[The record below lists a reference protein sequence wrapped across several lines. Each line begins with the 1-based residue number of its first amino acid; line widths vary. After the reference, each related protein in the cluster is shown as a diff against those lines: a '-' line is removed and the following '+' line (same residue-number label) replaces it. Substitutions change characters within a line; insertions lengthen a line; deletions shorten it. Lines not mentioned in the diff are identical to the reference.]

1 MAISRSLMNR
11 QLRANGGIMDVTPR
25 ENFGLGS
32 SLKKF
37 VRKIIPNEVADIA
50 TKAAP
55 FVAPFNPLLAAG
67 MSGIGTFDQTGSI
80 GDSLKAGGMNY
91 ALGQG
96 ARYIG
101 GGAQN
106 LQTGFN
112 PFSGYNASAGLT
124 RGLLTNP
131 VSDQGGLGKFFSN
144 QGTIAKQGVQ
154 GVGTGDANLAEQ
166 IAAQGRAV
174 NADSIG
180 QFTEGLTGGNS
191 TITDAVIN
199 KNTVVKEPGFLK
211 NMFDGIKDQDY
222 RKVAQ
227 TIGDGAKK
235 FGKAMFTKPNPIP
248 GGKPLI
254 DKAAVMGAIAFTG
267 SYIEA
272 KALADDAGVELTE
285 EAYDEARKT
294 EKQEE
299 YAGYLTNF
307 FGGKKDGGRIGYGNG
322 ANEFMSEQMMLESNP
337 GAAESGSPITIDT
350 TMTGLINKY
359 NTYKKSA
366 PGVSEET
373 RIFLKNDLLKSLEDA
388 GISQEEFM
396 MRLSEDTEMKAN
408 GGRIGYGLGDLVRGS
423 AGVFQPTSASMNAGD
438 APSFEGGSG
447 MGGMIA
453 DLIRKNPQMFSSSQ
467 NTSPVNQGDQGFVNQ
482 GSNGMFSTL
491 FSNPNIYNKFIKN
504 KKNFIDQNLNLI
516 DDREEVANG
525 GRIGFKKGSDP
536 VYEMYLEDLEAG
548 TIPSDKS
555 YNEYLDDIEEDPD
568 YDYSY
573 AKGGRVTRK
582 LGSPEEGERSGVME
596 MLAVDVDAGGDE
608 EENMMMAYKPGSFYK
623 KDFKPMEVDAINERL
638 QSFLDGEGGGLPLPL
653 IGTVKGI
660 ANTLKAGKPVFTG
673 PEKTTIIR
681 NLAGRSRGTSAYKEL
696 GKSIPEAK
704 RIMDNPIDY
713 LKDAAIFKE
722 LLKGVFKKDGGRIGY
737 AFGTPENKAEGRD
750 KTVMEMGVED
760 TIIENPKPE
769 LPNMEVAGDIL
780 PYEKIK
786 LWEIIGKDIYDDWS
800 SFSEIYDKYG
810 ADRMW
815 KGVSGRPGKKNGG
828 RIGLKDG
835 TGSSNRVAQLMLE
848 RDWLLS
854 KDEDV
859 SFIDLELERDFG
871 IQMKAEGG
879 VMEARVPTGQ
889 PRLNQGG
896 VAERDYRETGGF
908 VPVGIKERADDVP
921 AMLSKNEF
929 VMTADSVRGLGNG
942 SVEEGSKKL
951 YNTMKQAEQ
960 KGKIA

>member
-50 TKAAP
+50 VKAAP
-55 FVAPFNPLLAAG
+55 FVAPFNPALAG
-67 MSGIGTFDQTGSI
+67 IMSGVGTFDQTGSI
-80 GDSLKAGGMNY
+80 SSGLKSGAMNYGGGQLARYAGGAGFQGNPF
-91 ALGQG
+91 GQG
-96 ARYIG
+96 GAFTQG
-101 GGAQN
+101 GFQGGFSSPLGN
-106 LQTGFN
+106 QT
-112 PFSGYNASAGLT
+112 
-124 RGLLTNP
+124 
-131 VSDQGGLGKFFSN
+131 GLGKLFSN
-144 QGTIAKQGVQ
+144 QGTDPVQ
-154 GVGTGDANLAEQ
+154 SINSGRGGDSASALSRSTANVPGGAE
-166 IAAQGRAV
+166 
-174 NADSIG
+174 
-180 QFTEGLTGGNS
+180 

-307 FGGKKDGGRIGYGNG
+307 FGGKKDGGRIGFKDGANKSIEEKIAELEFLTNKLMTEEGIQDRGYASKLASDIIGMKNESIDPNRLKFLNNESALSALPKDIRPEDEYYDTLKALENRADGGRIGYENG

-396 MRLSEDTEMKAN
+396 MRLSEDTEMK
-408 GGRIGYGLGDLVRGS
+408 
-423 AGVFQPTSASMNAGD
+423 
-438 APSFEGGSG
+438 
-447 MGGMIA
+447 
-453 DLIRKNPQMFSSSQ
+453 
-467 NTSPVNQGDQGFVNQ
+467 
-482 GSNGMFSTL
+482 
-491 FSNPNIYNKFIKN
+491 
-504 KKNFIDQNLNLI
+504 
-516 DDREEVANG
+516 ANG

-660 ANTLKAGKPVFTG
+660 ANTLKAGKAVFTG

-722 LLKGVFKKDGGRIGY
+722 LLKGIFKKDGGRIGY

-815 KGVSGRPGKKNGG
+815 KGVSGRPGKKDGG

-835 TGSSNRVAQLMLE
+835 TGSSNRVAQLMQE

-879 VMEARVPTGQ
+879 IMEARVPTGQ

>member
-11 QLRANGGIMDVTPR
+11 QLRANGGIMNVTPR

-50 TKAAP
+50 VKAAP
-55 FVAPFNPLLAAG
+55 FVAPFNPALAG
-67 MSGIGTFDQTGSI
+67 VMGGLGTFDQTGSI
-80 GDSLKAGGMNY
+80 SSGLKSGAMNYGGGQLARYAGGAGFQGNPF
-91 ALGQG
+91 GQG
-96 ARYIG
+96 GAFTQGGFQGGFSSPIG
-101 GGAQN
+101 
-106 LQTGFN
+106 TK
-112 PFSGYNASAGLT
+112 T
-124 RGLLTNP
+124 
-131 VSDQGGLGKFFSN
+131 GLGKLFSN
-144 QGTIAKQGVQ
+144 QGTQGVQ
-154 GVGTGDANLAEQ
+154 GIGTGDANLAEQ

-174 NADSIG
+174 NA
-180 QFTEGLTGGNS
+180 GGNS

-222 RKVAQ
+222 GKVAQ

-235 FGKAMFTKPNPIP
+235 FGKAMFTNTD
-248 GGKPLI
+248 GSI
-254 DKAAVMGAIAFTG
+254 DKAAVLGAVAFTA

-423 AGVFQPTSASMNAGD
+423 AGVFQPTSASMSAGD

-482 GSNGMFSTL
+482 GSNGMFSNF
-491 FSNPNIYNKFIKN
+491 FSNPNIYNQFIKN
-504 KKNFIDQNLNLI
+504 KKDFIDQNLNLI

-525 GRIGFKKGSDP
+525 GRIGYALGTPRNTTMFEELNADTIYRPEPDSTITLPNEMPGGDNRMPGDDRRVDKYDDYEFDQDKKTDSIRLLADFYMREEGMSESDA
-536 VYEMYLEDLEAG
+536 YEKAVGEIY
-548 TIPSDKS
+548 
-555 YNEYLDDIEEDPD
+555 DIQLKE
-568 YDYSY
+568 
-573 AKGGRVTRK
+573 GGRVTRK
-582 LGSPEEGERSGVME
+582 FGSPEEGEKSGVME
-596 MLAVDVDAGGDE
+596 MLAVDVDAGGDDK
-608 EENMMMAYKPGSFYK
+608 EENMMMADISFNSAEK
-623 KDFKPMEVDAINERL
+623 
-638 QSFLDGEGGGLPLPL
+638 SFLF
-653 IGTVKGI
+653 K
-660 ANTLKAGKPVFTG
+660 
-673 PEKTTIIR
+673 
-681 NLAGRSRGTSAYKEL
+681 NLAKL
-696 GKSIPEAK
+696 G
-704 RIMDNPIDY
+704 
-713 LKDAAIFKE
+713 
-722 LLKGVFKKDGGRIGY
+722 
-737 AFGTPENKAEGRD
+737 
-750 KTVMEMGVED
+750 
-760 TIIENPKPE
+760 
-769 LPNMEVAGDIL
+769 
-780 PYEKIK
+780 
-786 LWEIIGKDIYDDWS
+786 
-800 SFSEIYDKYG
+800 G
-810 ADRMW
+810 ADRSINMP
-815 KGVSGRPGKKNGG
+815 KLYGILKNPNNPRNLEDARMLKAFIEIKMPGFKSGG

-835 TGSSNRVAQLMLE
+835 TGGNRVSQLLIL
-848 RDWLLS
+848 RDEALS
-854 KDEDV
+854 KGEDT
-859 SFIDLELERDFG
+859 SIFDAEIFQLTGKTFRSIGG
-871 IQMKAEGG
+871 ISEI
-879 VMEARVPTGQ
+879 PTGQ